1 MTARPPVCDGHQGEI
16 APGVDYATVVWPGA
30 PDKHLCRS
38 CAGLVWRYLPDL
50 VRHRAAST
58 PELGAAPR
66 SGVRDLARSLDL
78 PRGLKARGR

>member
-16 APGVDYATVVWPGA
+16 APGANYATVVWPGA
-30 PDKHLCRS
+30 PDKHLCRN

-50 VRHRAAST
+50 VRHRAASVAEAT
-58 PELGAAPR
+58 APR

-78 PRGLKARGR
+78 PAGLKPRGGR